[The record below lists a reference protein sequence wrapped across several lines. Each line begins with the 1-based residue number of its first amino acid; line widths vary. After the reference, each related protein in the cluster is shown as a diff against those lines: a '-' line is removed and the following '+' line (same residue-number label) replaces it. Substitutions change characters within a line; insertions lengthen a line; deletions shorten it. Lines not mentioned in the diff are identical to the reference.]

1 MSSKKDDF
9 MFRLFN
15 SDYPRITDMQDAKD
29 TLNELFDDIGKYV
42 ERCEKIKKE
51 ALEKVENW
59 NKDEE
64 IVKLKEEIKRLNK
77 ELYGG
82 LGFFISVEE
91 KEKIETWT
99 KQHIKEKHNG
109 HYGAGAIGGRFTYE
123 FTPTSIGEVGEVVC
137 SCGEKF
143 CFRELE

>member
-1 MSSKKDDF
+1 MSGKKNDV

-15 SDYPRITDMQDAKD
+15 SDYPKVTDMQEAKD

-42 ERCEKIKKE
+42 EKCEKTKKE

-64 IVKLKEEIKRLNK
+64 IIKLKEEIKRLNK
-77 ELYGG
+77 ELNGG

-91 KEKIETWT
+91 KNAIDTWI
-99 KQHIKEKHNG
+99 KQHIQEKHNG
-109 HYGAGAIGGRFTYE
+109 NSYAGTIGGRFTYE
-123 FTPTSIGEVGEVVC
+123 FTPTSIGEVGEIVC

-143 CFRELE
+143 CFRDL